1 MVVPAEL
8 CKCLRA
14 LCLLLHFVFMGS
26 GLQLHTP
33 ICLLNKG
40 PSPQA
45 VGSPELDPQRVARAP
60 GSARDQTA
68 VSEHP
73 TGSDTKFHSHII
85 LCSVSA
91 IPAVLG
97 GDKGLGQPLCLG
109 FHLA

>member
-1 MVVPAEL
+1 MAAPAEL
-8 CKCLRA
+8 CKCLCA

-33 ICLLNKG
+33 VCLLNKG

-45 VGSPELDPQRVARAP
+45 VGSPELDPERVARAP
-60 GSARDQTA
+60 GSAREQTA

-73 TGSDTKFHSHII
+73 TGSDTKFHSYII

-91 IPAVLG
+91 TPAVLG
-97 GDKGLGQPLCLG
+97 GDKVLGQPLCLG